1 MLTFDF
7 IVHLWYNKLNV
18 ACAQSQAEI
27 LQRIDNMDYKAL
39 ADYLFPDVKDT
50 PEDIEAR
57 FPERQLPAG
66 ACVTRIGPSPTG
78 FVHLGNLYN
87 AIIGE
92 RISHQSDGVFY
103 LRIEDTDNKREVE
116 GAVETVINAMNYFGV
131 HFDEGATADGDNG
144 SYGPYRQRQR
154 KEIYHVFAKLLTER
168 GLAYPCFMTAEE
180 IEAVREQQT
189 ANKENPGVYGKYA
202 KCRDLS
208 LDEIKA
214 NIEAGKEWVLRF
226 RGEETGETIAVDD
239 AIRGRLEMP
248 RNNMDFVLLKSDGIP
263 TYHFA
268 HVIDDHFMRSTHVVR
283 GEEWI
288 SSLPMHVELFNT
300 LGWKQPVYCHT
311 ATLMKIDEETGG
323 KRKLSKRK
331 DPELA
336 LAYYQ
341 QEGISKDAV
350 WEFLLTLLNS
360 NYEEWRIADPGADY
374 HDFPYSLDKMSV
386 SGALVD
392 LDKMRDISKNVIC
405 RMSAEQV
412 RDGWLE
418 WCGEYNRDFADLIN
432 KYPERTLAAL
442 NIGRGGPKPRRDI
455 ETWKQAC
462 DFMSF
467 YYDETF
473 TVTDPMPGE
482 CDEATVKDFF
492 GRYLA
497 AYDHSDDSAAWF
509 DKVKA
514 ITEEMG
520 FAVKPKDYKK
530 EPEKYRG
537 SIVHI
542 TNMLRI
548 ALTGHANAP
557 DIWEVSHVLGEEI
570 TRKRLQAF
578 A

>member
-1 MLTFDF
+1 M
-7 IVHLWYNKLNV
+7 
-18 ACAQSQAEI
+18 
-27 LQRIDNMDYKAL
+27 DNQKL
-39 ADYLFPDVKDT
+39 ADILFPDVSET
-50 PEDIEAR
+50 PEDIEKR
-57 FPERQLPAG
+57 FPERGLAEG

-87 AIIGE
+87 AVIGE
-92 RISHQSDGVFY
+92 RIAHQSGGVFY

-131 HFDEGATADGDNG
+131 HFDEGAVSDGDNG

-154 KEIYHVFAKLLTER
+154 KDIYHVFAKQLVQR
-168 GLAYPCFMTAEE
+168 GLAYPCFLTAEE
-180 IEAVREQQT
+180 IDALREQQT
-189 ANKENPGVYGKYA
+189 AAKENPGIYGKYA
-202 KCRDLS
+202 KYRDLPV
-208 LDEIKA
+208 E
-214 NIEAGKEWVLRF
+214 EAEKLIGEGREWVLRYK
-226 RGEETGETIAVDD
+226 GVETDEYISVDD
-239 AIRGRLEMP
+239 AIRGKVEMP

-268 HVIDDHFMRSTHVVR
+268 HVIDDHLMRSTHVIR
-283 GEEWI
+283 GEEWL
-288 SSLPMHVELFNT
+288 SSLPMHVELFNVF
-300 LGWKQPVYCHT
+300 GWKQPIYCHT
-311 ATLMKIDEETGG
+311 ATLMKLEGTG

-336 LAYYQ
+336 LSYYQ
-341 QEGISKDAV
+341 QEGISPDAV
-350 WEFLLTLLNS
+350 WEFLLTVLNS
-360 NYEEWRIADPGADY
+360 NYEEWRLANPDADY
-374 HDFPYSLDKMSV
+374 RDFPYSLSKMSV

-392 LDKMRDISKNVIC
+392 LDKLRDISKNVIG
-405 RMSAEQV
+405 RMSADKIYSE
-412 RDGWLE
+412 WLA
-418 WCGEYNRDFADLIN
+418 WCSEYNKEFAELIN

-442 NIGRGGPKPRRDI
+442 NVGRNAAKPRKDL

-473 TVTDPMPGE
+473 TVSDEMPAE
-482 CDEATVKDFF
+482 CSAEDVKDFF
-492 GRYLA
+492 GRYIVS
-497 AYDHSDDSAAWF
+497 YDHNDDSAAWF
-509 DKVKA
+509 EKVKK

-530 EPEKYRG
+530 NPEQYKG

-557 DIWEVSHVLGEEI
+557 DIWEVSHVLGEDI
-570 TRKRLQAF
+570 TRRRLERF

>member
-1 MLTFDF
+1 
-7 IVHLWYNKLNV
+7 
-18 ACAQSQAEI
+18 
-27 LQRIDNMDYKAL
+27 MDYKAL

-50 PEDIEAR
+50 PGDIEAR

-87 AIIGE
+87 AVIGE
-92 RISHQSDGVFY
+92 RISHQSQGVFY

-131 HFDEGATADGDNG
+131 HFDEGATAEGDNG

-154 KEIYHVFAKLLTER
+154 KGIYHVFAKLLTER

-180 IEAVREQQT
+180 IETVREQQT

-208 LDEIKA
+208 LDEVKK
-214 NIEAGKEWVLRF
+214 NIESGKEWVLRF
-226 RGEETGETIAVDD
+226 RGQETGETIAVDD

-300 LGWKQPVYCHT
+300 LGWKQPIYCHT
-311 ATLMKIDEETGG
+311 ATLMKMDGES

-360 NYEEWRIADPGADY
+360 NYEEWRIANPEADY

-405 RMSAEQV
+405 RMTAEQV

-418 WCGEYNRDFADLIN
+418 WCSEYNRDFADLIN
-432 KYPERTLAAL
+432 NYPERTLGAL

-473 TVTDPMPGE
+473 RVTDNMPEE
-482 CDEATVKDFF
+482 CDEATVKEFF
-492 GRYLA
+492 GKYLA
-497 AYDHSDDSAAWF
+497 TYDHNYDSAAWF

-530 EPEKYRG
+530 NPEQFRG

-570 TRKRLQAF
+570 TRRRLQAF

>member
-1 MLTFDF
+1 
-7 IVHLWYNKLNV
+7 
-18 ACAQSQAEI
+18 
-27 LQRIDNMDYKAL
+27 MDYKAL

>member
-1 MLTFDF
+1 M
-7 IVHLWYNKLNV
+7 
-18 ACAQSQAEI
+18 
-27 LQRIDNMDYKAL
+27 DNNAL
-39 ADYLFPDVKDT
+39 AELLFPDSILTRD
-50 PEDIEAR
+50 DIEAR
-57 FPERQLPAG
+57 YPERSLPEG

-87 AIIGE
+87 AIIAE
-92 RISHQSDGVFY
+92 RIAHQSGGVFY

-116 GAVETVINAMNYFGV
+116 GAVETLINAMSYFGV
-131 HFDEGATADGDNG
+131 NFDEGATADGDNG

-154 KEIYHVFAKLLTER
+154 REIYHVFAKWLVAQ
-168 GLAYPCFMTAEE
+168 GLAYPCFLTAEE
-180 IEAVREQQT
+180 IDSIREQQT
-189 ANKENPGVYGKYA
+189 ANKENPGIYGKYA
-202 KCRDLS
+202 EANRS
-208 LDEIKA
+208 LTLEQIQQ
-214 NIEAGKEWVLRF
+214 NIAAGKEWVLRYK
-226 RGEETGETIAVDD
+226 GTDTDEYITVAD
-239 AIRGRLEMP
+239 AIRGKLEMP

-268 HVIDDHFMRSTHVVR
+268 HVIDDHLMRSTHVIR

-288 SSLPMHVELFNT
+288 SSLPMHVELFSV
-300 LGWKQPVYCHT
+300 LGWQQPIYCHT
-311 ATLMKIDEETGG
+311 ATLMKLEDGG

-336 LAYYQ
+336 LSYYQ
-341 QEGISKDAV
+341 QEGICPDAV
-350 WEFLLTLLNS
+350 WEFLLTVLNS
-360 NYEEWRIADPGADY
+360 NFEEWRIEDPDADY
-374 HDFPYSLDKMSV
+374 REFPYSIEKMSI

-392 LDKMRDISKNVIC
+392 MDKLRDISKNVIC
-405 RMSAEQV
+405 RMPAKQV
-412 RDGWLE
+412 FDGWLA
-418 WCGEYNRDFADLIN
+418 WCGEYDPDFAALIN

-442 NIGRGGPKPRRDI
+442 NVGRGGAKPRKDI

-473 TVTDPMPGE
+473 TVSDEMPPE
-482 CDEATVKDFF
+482 CDEETRSRFF
-492 GRYLA
+492 EKYIES
-497 AYDHSDDSAAWF
+497 YDHSDDSAAWF

-514 ITEEMG
+514 ITDELG

-530 EPEKYRG
+530 NPDQFKG

-557 DIWEVSHVLGEEI
+557 DIWEVSHVLGEKI
-570 TRKRLQAF
+570 TRNRLEAWTSENQSKL
-578 A
+578 